1 MYRQLAT
8 MAYALYFAVV
18 KTATALANAWWTALG
33 DPADKYRPE
42 AHYKRGRGPKW
53 RARHQ
58 PPA

>member
-18 KTATALANAWWTALG
+18 KTGTTLANAWWTALG
-33 DPADKYRPE
+33 DPANKYRPE
-42 AHYKRGRGPKW
+42 AHYMRGRGPKC
-53 RARHQ
+53 RARHE